1 MNIMSKKNLT
11 LGLAVIMFATIF
23 MGCKKGENDPMSLA
37 TRKARLT
44 GEWVLSE
51 ASYITTNSY
60 DGVTATSNYS
70 YDGTNMTYTYD
81 GEGTTYA
88 YTENITIDKDGTF
101 KSVVTREGT
110 YYGNNWEEKTGT
122 RTTTTEGVWYFVEGN
137 KELDVK
143 DKERVEFMITK
154 ETDVSYN
161 GDTEVT
167 TYSGRTN
174 YMTSTLLLDRLASKE
189 MITLFDNSETSD
201 YSYSQSGTKTYIQ
214 E

>member
-1 MNIMSKKNLT
+1 MNKKNLT
-11 LGLAVIMFATIF
+11 LGLAIILFATVF

-51 ASYITTNSY
+51 ASYVNSNSY

-70 YDGTNMTYTYD
+70 YDGANMTSTYNGD
-81 GEGTTYA
+81 GTTYA
-88 YTENITIDKDGTF
+88 YTEKITIEKDGTF
-101 KSVVTREGT
+101 KSVTTKVGT
-110 YYGNNWEEKTGT
+110 YYGSSYEEKTGT
-122 RTTTTEGVWYFVEGN
+122 STTTTEGVWYFIDGN

-154 ETDVSYN
+154 KTEINYN
-161 GDTEVT
+161 GDTEVV
-167 TYSGRTN
+167 TYTGKSNSMTN
-174 YMTSTLLLDRLASKE
+174 TILLDRLASKE
-189 MITLFDNSETSD
+189 MITLFDSSKTSN
-201 YSYSQSGTKTYIQ
+201 YSDSQSGTKTYIQ